1 MGRLTKIIL
10 GLVAALV
17 ALFAVAAIAFFLFF
31 DPNDFRE
38 DIAKA
43 VKESTGRELTIDGE
57 VSLQLFPWL
66 AVEIGHTTVGNAP
79 GFGDEPFAEF
89 DRAQL
94 SVRLFPLLLRQ
105 EMTVGTAELDAL
117 RLNFEVNK
125 NGLDNWSDLIT
136 GEESP
141 ETAEGTSG
149 SGSIDISATR
159 SRPREICGST
169 FSRWRIA
176 ER

>member
-1 MGRLTKIIL
+1 MSRFTKIIL
-10 GLVAALV
+10 WLIAAF
-17 ALFAVAAIAFFLFF
+17 AAIFAVAAIAFFLFF

-43 VKESTGRELTIDGE
+43 VEESTGRELTIDGD
-57 VSLQLFPWL
+57 VSLHLFPWL
-66 AVEIGHTTVGNAP
+66 AVEIGHTTLGNAP
-79 GFGDEPFAEF
+79 GFGDQPFAEF
-89 DRAQL
+89 DRAEL

-105 EMTVGTAELDAL
+105 EVTVGTAELDAL

-125 NGLDNWSDLIT
+125 NGQDNWSDLVT

-149 SGSIDISATR
+149 GGSI
-159 SRPREICGST
+159 
-169 FSRWRIA
+169 
-176 ER
+176 